1 MMRAM
6 SRILLLLVGFILVN
20 STTVFSDEIGL
31 KDGESLTGAV
41 GGTEDEK
48 PTLELNGHL
57 NIGATATDGNTDT
70 GNYYLDG
77 ELVARTAKNRY
88 TAGALL
94 NYAEDEGQT
103 TADNWTGH
111 LKYDRFVNQ
120 NWYLYGNGVFTQ
132 DEFKDI
138 DLRTSLGTGIGY
150 QFLETELSNL
160 SAEGGLS
167 YVNEDLSEAE
177 DRSYAT
183 GRWSASLDRH
193 LVSGQVKFFH
203 FHEVLVG
210 LESDGNSIVRTQ
222 TGFRFPLY
230 RNFVASTQVNYDWEK
245 EPAPGKKKSDRV
257 YIFTLGYEW

>member
-1 MMRAM
+1 MRALG
-6 SRILLLLVGFILVN
+6 RIFLLLVGFSLVN
-20 STTVFSDEIGL
+20 STTVFPDEVGL

-41 GGTEDEK
+41 A
-48 PTLELNGHL
+48 LELSGHL

-70 GNYYLDG
+70 ENYYLDG
-77 ELVARTAKNRY
+77 ELVARTAESRY
-88 TAGALL
+88 TAGALV
-94 NYAEDEGQT
+94 NYAEDEAKT
-103 TADNWTGH
+103 TTDNWTCY

-120 NWYLYGNGVFTQ
+120 NWYLYGNGVFKQ

-167 YVNEDLSEAE
+167 YVNEDLSEA
-177 DRSYAT
+177 DDKSYAA
-183 GRWSASLDRH
+183 GRWSASIDRY
-193 LVSGQVKFFH
+193 LVPGQVKFFH

-210 LESDGNSIVRTQ
+210 LEGDKNSIVHTQ
-222 TGFRFPLY
+222 TGFRFPLC
-230 RNFVASTQVNYDWEK
+230 RNFIASTQVNYDWEK
-245 EPAPGKKKSDRV
+245 EPTSGTKKTDRM